1 MGGILPT
8 EAGALIEALKARRP
22 RFVFLSACLTA
33 AASERRDA
41 WRGDKQAED
50 KPQGSVAVA
59 QSLAEALVD
68 GGIPAV
74 LGRGGNYRIY
84 GLEHLGR
91 LSFIRRARDLGFS
104 IEQVRE
110 LLSLTDQQSRSC
122 ARVDAIA
129 RQHLAEV
136 ERKIADLNGMRRE
149 LSTVI
154 DQCGRNV
161 IADCRIIEALSP
173 TGKRVEAR
181 KKPEGW
187 SRRCRVQRRA
197 RTPDGNSTLQATFL
211 FQCRADRFVHCLGRC
226 GRGIGPSFAVRCSMS
241 VLIFHPCEC
250 GRGMRRLIGHVQSP
264 AGTIAA

>member
-1 MGGILPT
+1 LWEDEVGGILPT

-129 RQHLAEV
+129 RHNTWPKLN
-136 ERKIADLNGMRRE
+136 ERLLTLMACAAN
-149 LSTVI
+149 S
-154 DQCGRNV
+154 
-161 IADCRIIEALSP
+161 
-173 TGKRVEAR
+173 AR
-181 KKPEGW
+181 
-187 SRRCRVQRRA
+187 S
-197 RTPDGNSTLQATFL
+197 
-211 FQCRADRFVHCLGRC
+211 
-226 GRGIGPSFAVRCSMS
+226 
-241 VLIFHPCEC
+241 LI
-250 GRGMRRLIGHVQSP
+250 S
-264 AGTIAA
+264 AGAM